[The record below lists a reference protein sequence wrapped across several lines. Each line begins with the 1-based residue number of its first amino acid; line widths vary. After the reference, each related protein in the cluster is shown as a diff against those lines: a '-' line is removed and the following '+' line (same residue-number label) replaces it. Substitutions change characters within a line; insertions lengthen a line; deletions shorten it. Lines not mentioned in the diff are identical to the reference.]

1 MTSTFIILLFS
12 QVALLLQGLP
22 RAVSLQSPSVEATK
36 LGCPVDTDIA
46 PCICSVDSAT
56 AEINMDC
63 SAVLGESELK
73 RIFATDFLFPDLHKL
88 VIQGT
93 EINPVPIQTLEADTF
108 GKVSFNHVVISN
120 TDLRS
125 VASSAFANSF
135 PTIETMDVSNNRIP
149 FFPFEILAQ
158 CEKLTT
164 LDIRNNVLEHVSLLH
179 SNSLRFFDASGNVG
193 LQYED
198 EVFQTAPMLEVI
210 NLSNTNLGHIAPL
223 TFAYQ
228 QKLTTLDL
236 QGNSIDYLYANALKF
251 MSSTPTTVNLDNNR
265 IGTVEKDA
273 ITGTFISHTSVWL

>member
-1 MTSTFIILLFS
+1 M
-12 QVALLLQGLP
+12 QGLP

-93 EINPVPIQTLEADTF
+93 EIDPVPIQTLEADTF

-193 LQYED
+193 LKYED

-228 QKLTTLDL
+228 QRLTTLDL